1 MRVLQ
6 YTNRMDELEISGKRY
21 ISSRRAAK
29 EHKYHS
35 DYIGQLIRAKKV
47 VGTKV
52 GRAWY
57 VEIESLAAYFNKELQ
72 SKSEQEV
79 AQNTATYVVSEK
91 KEILKPIVR
100 HISPVSTYETM
111 ENEFEEKNKSA
122 IQTRTTNLQYVPKSE
137 PLFPAIQ
144 KTQHTTVMHKT
155 YTPIEQPRSKT
166 IQRPTTTRRPW
177 ATVLM
182 LLLLGGISF
191 GVAGFLSSRLVST
204 TTIVNGE
211 VASVGISFQ

>member
-1 MRVLQ
+1 
-6 YTNRMDELEISGKRY
+6 MDELEISGKRY

-137 PLFPAIQ
+137 PLFPAIR

-155 YTPIEQPRSKT
+155 YTPIEQPRSKNT
-166 IQRPTTTRRPW
+166 QRLTATRRPW

-191 GVAGFLSSRLVST
+191 GVTGFLSSRLVST

>member
-1 MRVLQ
+1 
-6 YTNRMDELEISGKRY
+6 MDELEISGKRY

-137 PLFPAIQ
+137 PLFPAIR

-155 YTPIEQPRSKT
+155 YTPIEQPRSKN